1 MRPDSRSGPCKDAV
15 KTNKKNRK
23 CKKRFER
30 NRKVKNHPLDIGKE
44 REYLSLKQ
52 FHTPKYI
59 GSDRGAADKSTLSIR
74 SRDPGQAGKGMPP
87 KWEPVPVPASAGSS
101 DKICRTVTYVE
112 RYRGNQQAD
121 RPVVFADFSR
131 NASQEH
137 YDFFTAPVVLIVK
150 KQAPCFEINTDSERN
165 MTMNIRRL
173 TASLLAAVTLLAL
186 TACGAPAD
194 NAPAQEDQ
202 TAAENQTTTE
212 SNEFR
217 VGMECAYAPSN
228 WQESEASDTNYP
240 VENVPGAYAEGYDVQ
255 IAKIIA
261 NQLGKELVIVKLSW
275 DGLIDAL
282 NQGQIDAIIAG
293 MMDTAER
300 RESINFTEPYK
311 ETIYS
316 MMVLADS
323 PYVNATSI
331 QDFSGAA
338 VLGQQ
343 GTALDEVIDQ
353 IEGVDHLS
361 PVGSVPDMMSRLQQ
375 GTCDA
380 IVINQESAPGYLAS
394 NPDFRLISFADGNGF
409 TLPAKGSCVGLR
421 KSDTDLM
428 DQINAVLATIDNDTR
443 LAMWDTAVANQPQ

>member
-1 MRPDSRSGPCKDAV
+1 MGTK
-15 KTNKKNRK
+15 
-23 CKKRFER
+23 
-30 NRKVKNHPLDIGKE
+30 
-44 REYLSLKQ
+44 REYLHHNDFIHPIPLGQ
-52 FHTPKYI
+52 IEARLTRVP
-59 GSDRGAADKSTLSIR
+59 LSIR

-87 KWEPVPVPASAGSS
+87 KWEPVPVPVPAGSS

-112 RYRGNQQAD
+112 RYRGNQQTVLS
-121 RPVVFADFSR
+121 VVFADFSR
-131 NASQEH
+131 NASQE
-137 YDFFTAPVVLIVK
+137 YYGFFTAPVVLIVR
-150 KQAPCFEINTDSERN
+150 KQAPCFEINTNSERN

-194 NAPAQEDQ
+194 NTPAQEDE
-202 TAAENQTTTE
+202 TAAEDQTTTE

-261 NQLGKELVIVKLSW
+261 DQLGKELVIVKLSW

-343 GTALDEVIDQ
+343 GTALDDVIDQ

-394 NPDFRLISFADGNGF
+394 NPDFRLISFEDGNGF

-428 DQINAVLATIDNDTR
+428 DQINDVLATIDNDTR

>member
-1 MRPDSRSGPCKDAV
+1 
-15 KTNKKNRK
+15 
-23 CKKRFER
+23 
-30 NRKVKNHPLDIGKE
+30 
-44 REYLSLKQ
+44 
-52 FHTPKYI
+52 
-59 GSDRGAADKSTLSIR
+59 
-74 SRDPGQAGKGMPP
+74 
-87 KWEPVPVPASAGSS
+87 
-101 DKICRTVTYVE
+101 
-112 RYRGNQQAD
+112 
-121 RPVVFADFSR
+121 
-131 NASQEH
+131 
-137 YDFFTAPVVLIVK
+137 
-150 KQAPCFEINTDSERN
+150 
-165 MTMNIRRL
+165 MNLRRL
-173 TASLLAAVTLLAL
+173 TASLLAAVSLLAL

-194 NAPAQEDQ
+194 SAPAQEDSQ
-202 TAAENQTTTE
+202 QSAAAENQTAPE
-212 SNEFR
+212 GGEFR

-261 NQLGKELVIVKLSW
+261 DQLGKELVIVKLSW

-300 RESINFTEPYK
+300 RESINFSEPYK
-311 ETIYS
+311 ETNYS

-343 GTALDEVIDQ
+343 GTALDDVIDQ

-375 GTCDA
+375 GSCDA

-394 NPDFRLISFADGNGF
+394 NPDFRLVSFTDGNGF
-409 TLPAKGSCVGLR
+409 ELPAKGSCVGLR
-421 KSDTDLM
+421 KSDTDLLE
-428 DQINAVLATIDNDTR
+428 QVNEVLATIDDETR
-443 LAMWDTAVANQPQ
+443 LTMWDTAVANQPQ

>member
-1 MRPDSRSGPCKDAV
+1 
-15 KTNKKNRK
+15 
-23 CKKRFER
+23 
-30 NRKVKNHPLDIGKE
+30 
-44 REYLSLKQ
+44 
-52 FHTPKYI
+52 
-59 GSDRGAADKSTLSIR
+59 
-74 SRDPGQAGKGMPP
+74 
-87 KWEPVPVPASAGSS
+87 
-101 DKICRTVTYVE
+101 
-112 RYRGNQQAD
+112 
-121 RPVVFADFSR
+121 
-131 NASQEH
+131 
-137 YDFFTAPVVLIVK
+137 
-150 KQAPCFEINTDSERN
+150 
-165 MTMNIRRL
+165 MNIRRL

-194 NAPAQEDQ
+194 NTPAQEDQ
-202 TAAENQTTTE
+202 TAAEDQTTTE

-261 NQLGKELVIVKLSW
+261 DQLGKELVIVKLSW

-300 RESINFTEPYK
+300 RESINFSEPYR
-311 ETIYS
+311 ETTYGL
-316 MMVLADS
+316 MVLADS
-323 PYVNATSI
+323 PYLNATSI

-343 GTALDEVIDQ
+343 GTALDDVIEQ

-361 PVGSVPDMMSRLQQ
+361 PVGSVPDMISRLQQ

-380 IVINQESAPGYLAS
+380 IVINVENAQGYLAS
-394 NPDFRLISFADGNGF
+394 NPNFRLVTFDEGSGF

-421 KSDTDLM
+421 KSDNALL
-428 DQINAVLATIDNDTR
+428 DQINTILSGIDDDAR
-443 LAMWDTAVANQPQ
+443 AAMWQAAVDGQPQ

>member
-1 MRPDSRSGPCKDAV
+1 ML
-15 KTNKKNRK
+15 
-23 CKKRFER
+23 
-30 NRKVKNHPLDIGKE
+30 H
-44 REYLSLKQ
+44 
-52 FHTPKYI
+52 
-59 GSDRGAADKSTLSIR
+59 KSI
-74 SRDPGQAGKGMPP
+74 
-87 KWEPVPVPASAGSS
+87 
-101 DKICRTVTYVE
+101 
-112 RYRGNQQAD
+112 
-121 RPVVFADFSR
+121 
-131 NASQEH
+131 
-137 YDFFTAPVVLIVK
+137 YDFFTAPVVLISK
-150 KQAPCFEINTDSERN
+150 KQASCFISTPTQKGK
-165 MTMNIRRL
+165 MIMNLRRL
-173 TASLLAAVTLLAL
+173 TASLLAALSLLAL
-186 TACGAPAD
+186 VACGAPAD
-194 NAPAQEDQ
+194 SAPAQEDTQ
-202 TAAENQTTTE
+202 QSAAAESQIAPGGG
-212 SNEFR
+212 EFR

-261 NQLGKELVIVKLSW
+261 DQLGKELVIVKLSW

-300 RESINFTEPYK
+300 RESINFSEPYK
-311 ETIYS
+311 ETNYS

-343 GTALDEVIDQ
+343 GTALDDVIDQ

-375 GTCDA
+375 GSCDA

-394 NPDFRLISFADGNGF
+394 NLDFRLVSFTEGNGF
-409 TLPAKGSCVGLR
+409 ELPAKGSCVGLR
-421 KSDTDLM
+421 KSDTDLLE
-428 DQINAVLATIDNDTR
+428 QVNEVLATIDDETR
-443 LAMWDTAVANQPQ
+443 LTMWETAVANQPQ